1 MTATISTIR
10 GSEENCSINI
20 FSFQFPT
27 GYLKFDFH
35 PVGFIEPPRCD
46 LRSVTNNYP
55 AVERRKWQRRNSA
68 LPAPKGPPE
77 GWGHWQVTVVGIRN
91 GESEAD
97 LAELQLHGIAFGV
110 AGTGMKGYGLMSCQW
125 SFRLD
130 VRKIFFS
137 ETVVIHWNRQPREM
151 EESPSLEVF

>member
-1 MTATISTIR
+1 
-10 GSEENCSINI
+10 
-20 FSFQFPT
+20 
-27 GYLKFDFH
+27 LK
-35 PVGFIEPPRCD
+35 
-46 LRSVTNNYP
+46 SVTNNYP
-55 AVERRKWQRRNSA
+55 AVERRKWQWRNSA
-68 LPAPKGPPE
+68 LPVPKGPPG
-77 GWGHWQVTVVGIRN
+77 GWGHWQITVVGIKN
-91 GESEAD
+91 SKSEAD

-110 AGTGMKGYGLMSCQW
+110 AGTAMKGYDLMSCQW